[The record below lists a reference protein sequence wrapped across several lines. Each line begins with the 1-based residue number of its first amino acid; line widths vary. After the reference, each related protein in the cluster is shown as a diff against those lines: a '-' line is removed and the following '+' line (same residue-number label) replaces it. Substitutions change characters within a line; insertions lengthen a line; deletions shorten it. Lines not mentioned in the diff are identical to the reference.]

1 MNSAA
6 RYLTGEEIRVN
17 DTVLLCSK
25 TRGKVLQLLVAGTDQ
40 ADYHNCGSTGGVL
53 IGVESG
59 DTQLWTNIDDDLQ
72 LLSREVN

>member
-1 MNSAA
+1 MKSAA
-6 RYLTGEEIRVN
+6 RYLTGEDIHVN

-25 TRGKVLQLLVAGTDQ
+25 TKGKVLQLLVPGTAQ

-53 IGVESG
+53 IGFESG
-59 DTQLWTNIDDDLQ
+59 DTQLWTSIDDDLQ